1 MTCIIEGVSSNGR
14 KIVVTATDKDVSRWI
29 VNLDIEPAEFY
40 HGNIAGNC
48 FEASLILLMHITRHE
63 EFERDQVR
71 LCHGIADMLAGALGR
86 GAHAW
91 VEFLERGQWWV
102 IDATVVGG
110 PIRVATQKQFYKGN
124 KIKADCVD
132 YYLPSEIVRLADLHG
147 EKLHCGPWRE
157 PRDMEHDEVF
167 TCEFVL

>member
-14 KIVVTATDKDVSRWI
+14 KIVIAATDKDVARWI
-29 VNLDIEPAEFY
+29 VQLDIEPAEFY
-40 HGNIAGNC
+40 HGNEAGNC

-91 VEFLERGQWWV
+91 VEF
-102 IDATVVGG
+102 VGG

-132 YYLPSEIVRLADLHG
+132 YYSPLEIVRLADLHG

-157 PRDMEHDEVF
+157 PRDTEHDEVF